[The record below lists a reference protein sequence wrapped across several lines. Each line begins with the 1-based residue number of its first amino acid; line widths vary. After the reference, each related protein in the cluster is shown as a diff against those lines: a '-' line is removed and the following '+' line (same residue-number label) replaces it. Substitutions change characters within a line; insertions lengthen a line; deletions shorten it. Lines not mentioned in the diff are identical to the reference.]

1 MFEFVPLPRDGI
13 AMTFSFYLGPVIK
26 LYAKHL
32 YIYMYSH
39 LYFTRVLVLAGRVV
53 AAGPSDLQSFVNN

>member
-13 AMTFSFYLGPVIK
+13 AMTFSFYLGPVID
-26 LYAKHL
+26 AKHL